1 VASVRPCSA
10 CLIAAVCALTL
21 AACGGDEGETAEP
34 TTSTAATT
42 TTNAGAAETTAEP
55 PAPDAEDDQK
65 PGGEPTE
72 QIERPMDI
80 EDVIV
85 AVLTG
90 GGTPEQ
96 ACEELVTDR
105 FVRTAYG
112 SRQGCMA
119 ARAPGATARTVEVT
133 DVRESGDSATAVAVP
148 SGGPYDGVD
157 VEVALVADP
166 ALEGAWLVD
175 SLLADV
181 PPGP

>member
-1 VASVRPCSA
+1 VASVRLRSA
-10 CLIAAVCALTL
+10 VLIAAVCALTL
-21 AACGGDEGETAEP
+21 AACGDDEAEP
-34 TTSTAATT
+34 AETTSTAAATT
-42 TTNAGAAETTAEP
+42 TTTGVAQTTAEA
-55 PAPDAEDDQK
+55 PAPDAGDDQK
-65 PGGEPTE
+65 PGGDPTE
-72 QIERPMDI
+72 QIERPMGV

-85 AVLTG
+85 AVLTDG
-90 GGTPEQ
+90 GSPEQ

-112 SRQGCMA
+112 SRQGCVA
-119 ARAPGATARTVEVT
+119 ARAPGATARTVEVA
-133 DVRESGDSATAVAVP
+133 DVSESGDSATAVAVP